1 MRSIPVFSLLL
12 LASPVLAVPPD
23 APTSVVAYA
32 PNQNR
37 IHVSW
42 VDNAT
47 DETDY
52 RVERR
57 IGAGSWTQVALLPAN
72 FEVYRGT
79 ASTFAEETY
88 KFRITALKG
97 AEASTVTESQSLVKP
112 TGPLDLFIDP
122 GFTDPM
128 NPLNNIPARELP
140 EGSGAR
146 AGFAVNQQILVF
158 NGTPTSF
165 TARDL
170 APGLTFSEST
180 GVISGTVA
188 TPGVYRI
195 FVGVLFDTDKK
206 FEQVRFLRVLPGV
219 STPQIASPAFSL
231 PKQNIGVS
239 GFIDISGLFRDPA
252 RPKGAWFYTAR
263 ESIIVALY
271 DTATPKTVNNFLGYA
286 ARGDYVNSY
295 VHRSVGSFIFQGGGY
310 KPASATAAPTA
321 WAAVTKQD
329 EVQNEPGI
337 SNARRTIS
345 MAKLGGTRDSATC
358 EWFFNTGSSNPANL
372 DFQNGGFTAF
382 GEVVGAS
389 SLGIADLINGLVTNA
404 PNNMGNPAISTN
416 GYAITI
422 DGQARTFFDVPVLDP
437 VTNSSVPP
445 QSVAPVIPG
454 ANTFLKIDSIFP
466 APPVVITIVSNS
478 APTVLTAGI
487 EGMLLYLESK
497 GPIGTANL
505 VLRATNLDGNSVDF
519 TLPVSIDDLVGPGF
533 RLTKIRGVNPP
544 GTLLVK
550 GLASDAV
557 GLGFWRYR
565 VNKGRWIRAQTLK
578 GKTSPL
584 TTKMKGFKRGK
595 NLIEFE
601 VFDAKRNSSGVLKQT
616 ITFG

>member
-79 ASTFAEETY
+79 ASTSAEETY

-112 TGPLDLFIDP
+112 TGPLDLFNDISRIEP
-122 GFTDPM
+122 GSQT
-128 NPLNNIPARELP
+128 NQPLEIP
-140 EGSGAR
+140 EGSGVR
-146 AGFAVNQQILVF
+146 AGNSVSLQIPAYG
-158 NGTPTSF
+158 GTPDSYV
-165 TARDL
+165 ARDL
-170 APGLTFSEST
+170 APGLSINEAT
-180 GVISGTVA
+180 GLITGTVA
-188 TPGVYRI
+188 VPGVYRM
-195 FVGVLFDTDKK
+195 FVGVVFDTNKR
-206 FEQVRFLRVLPGV
+206 FERAHFLRVLPAA

-231 PKQNIGVS
+231 PKQNIGVN

-252 RPKGAWFYTAR
+252 RPKGAWFYTAS

-358 EWFFNTGSSNPANL
+358 EWFFNTGFSNPANL

-519 TLPVSIDDLVGPGF
+519 TLPVSVDDLVGPGF
-533 RLTKIRGVNPP
+533 RLTKILGVNPP
-544 GTLLVK
+544 GTLLVR
-550 GLASDAV
+550 GRASDAV

-601 VFDAKRNSSGVLKQT
+601 VFDARRNSSGVLKQT

>member
-231 PKQNIGVS
+231 PNQNIGVN

-389 SLGIADLINGLVTNA
+389 SLGIADLINGLPTGNYTNSITVNGAQSGAVT
-404 PNNMGNPAISTN
+404 
-416 GYAITI
+416 
-422 DGQARTFFDVPVLDP
+422 QVPVLDA
-437 VTNSSVPP
+437 VLG
-445 QSVAPVIPG
+445 VAPVIPG